1 MHGSPP
7 GVQMIK
13 TFVRYLSL
21 QTTTQHKKKNGRQ
34 SSLRFIAVGSISSLA
49 GIMSCV
55 LSTLE
60 QPFLLLP
67 GSPVVLPGGAERPHA
82 CLHLF
87 LLAEPG
93 SQQHRPQ
100 PFLLPSSNSPSAHSI
115 LRRGERAPVLT
126 APVTQTQA
134 GRGWR

>member
-7 GVQMIK
+7 GVEMIE
-13 TFVRYLSL
+13 TFVCYLNL
-21 QTTTQHKKKNGRQ
+21 QTTMQHEKKNRRQ

-55 LSTLE
+55 LSKLE
-60 QPFLLLP
+60 QPFLLPP
-67 GSPVVLPGGAERPHA
+67 GSSVVLPGGAERPHA

-87 LLAEPG
+87 LLPELR

-100 PFLLPSSNSPSAHSI
+100 PFLLPSSNSSSAHSK
-115 LRRGERAPVLT
+115 LHRREQAPVLT
-126 APVTQTQA
+126 APVSQTQA